1 MTRQRKPSPSSDPF
15 LERERQKYDNPV
27 PSREF
32 ILQQLREHARPL
44 GRRDLAELFGLT
56 GDDEHEGLRR
66 RLRAMERDGQ
76 VVRNRRNGY
85 VIVDNEELVRGR
97 VRAMAEGWGVLKP
110 DTPSGDIY
118 LSPREMRNLLH
129 GDRAVVRIVGVNQD
143 GRPEG
148 KLVDVLE
155 RANRTVAG
163 RYYEESGV
171 GFLVPDSKRIQHDV
185 IIPAE
190 HRGEAQHGQLV
201 VAEIVSQPSH
211 RRQPIGRIVE
221 VLGDH
226 IEAGSEIE
234 VAARVHG
241 IPVEWPQAVL
251 AEADAFGSEVA
262 EAAVETRVDLR
273 DTPLVTI
280 DGADARD
287 FDDAVYCEP
296 TAKGWKLLVAIADV
310 GHYVEPGS
318 ALDREAEGR
327 GNSVYF
333 PRSVVPMLPEVLSN
347 GLCSLNPQVDRLC
360 MVCEMQISSEG
371 KLRRSRFFEAV
382 MRSHARL
389 TYDEV
394 AAIHERRD
402 KEARQRHRGLL
413 RHIEHLFQ
421 VYRALR
427 KDRDRRG
434 AVDFESTES
443 VIEFDDQ
450 GRVREIRPV
459 ERNEAHKLI
468 EECMVKANV
477 AAARFL
483 RRHRI
488 PALYRVHEPPAAERL
503 DNLRQFL
510 AQTGLRLDGGDK
522 PGPADFARLME
533 RVRKRPDRH
542 LIQTVMLRSMMAAEY
557 RPDNAGHFGLALEAY
572 THFTSPIRRYP
583 DLVVHRAIR
592 HLLRGGKP
600 EDFIYRHDQLVTV
613 GEHCSMTDRRAE
625 EASRDAVMTLKCR
638 YMADRI
644 GEEFTGVIS
653 GVTGFGLFVELD
665 GVYVD
670 GLIHITNLEND
681 YFHFDPIGHR
691 LVGERTGKEYRLTD
705 RIRVRVARADVDERK
720 LDFQPVAHPVDA
732 DGNPLSAEQQPR
744 RRGGVTR
751 HDKAKAAARRN
762 TRRGARGARRR

>member
-1 MTRQRKPSPSSDPF
+1 MTRERDQNPSPDPF

-32 ILQQLREHARPL
+32 ILQQLKESARPL

-56 GDDEHEGLRR
+56 SDDEHEGLRR

-76 VVRNRRNGY
+76 AVRNRRNGY
-85 VIVDNEELVRGR
+85 VTVDNEDLVRGG
-97 VRAMAEGWGVLKP
+97 VRAIPEGWGVLKP
-110 DTPSGDIY
+110 DTPADDIY

-129 GDRAVVRIVGVNQD
+129 GDRVVVRIIGLNRD
-143 GRPEG
+143 GRAEG
-148 KLVDVLE
+148 KLVEVLE

-163 RYYEESGV
+163 RYFEESGV

-190 HRGEAQHGQLV
+190 HRGEASHGQLV
-201 VAEIVSQPSH
+201 VAEITSQPSH
-211 RRQPIGRIVE
+211 RRQPIGRIIE

-226 IEAGSEIE
+226 IQPGSEIG

-241 IPVEWPQAVL
+241 IPVEWPEAVER
-251 AEADAFGSEVA
+251 EAAAFGD
-262 EAAVETRVDLR
+262 AVRVSAIEGRVDLR

-280 DGADARD
+280 DGPDARD

-296 TAKGWKLLVAIADV
+296 TDKGWKLLVAIADV

-318 ALDREAEGR
+318 ALDREARMR

-347 GLCSLNPQVDRLC
+347 GLCSLNPKVDRLC
-360 MVCEMQISSEG
+360 MVCEMHVSSEG

-382 MRSHARL
+382 MCSRARL

-394 AAIHERRD
+394 AAIHEHRD
-402 KEARQRHRGLL
+402 KAARQRHRGLL
-413 RHIEHLFQ
+413 RHIDHLFQ

-427 KDRDRRG
+427 KDRNRRG

-443 VIEFDDQ
+443 AIEFDEQ
-450 GRVREIRPV
+450 GHIKEIRPV

-488 PALYRVHEPPAAERL
+488 PALYRVHEPPGAERL

-533 RVRKRPDRH
+533 RIRKRPDRH
-542 LIQTVMLRSMMAAEY
+542 LIQMVMLRSMVAAEY
-557 RPDNAGHFGLALEAY
+557 RADNAGHFGLALDAY
-572 THFTSPIRRYP
+572 AHFTSPIRRYP

-592 HLLRGGKP
+592 HLVRGGQAG
-600 EDFIYRHDQLVTV
+600 DFVYGHDQLVPL

-625 EASRDAVMTLKCR
+625 EASRDAIMTLKCR
-638 YMADRI
+638 YMAERT

-705 RIRVRVARADVDERK
+705 RIRVRVARADIDERK

-732 DGNPLSAEQQPR
+732 EGNPLSADQQPR

-751 HDKAKAAARRN
+751 HDKAKTGARRS
-762 TRRGARGARRR
+762 RRSGRGARNR